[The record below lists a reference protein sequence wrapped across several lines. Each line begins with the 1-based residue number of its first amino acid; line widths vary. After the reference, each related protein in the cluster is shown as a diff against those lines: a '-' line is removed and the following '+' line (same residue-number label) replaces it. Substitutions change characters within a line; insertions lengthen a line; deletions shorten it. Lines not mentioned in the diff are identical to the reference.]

1 MEKMRILLSG
11 NTKLQYYTDAVT
23 AAGAVATAMYLP
35 EVDTS
40 YDGLILCGGND
51 VDPKYYG
58 EPVDGSVNID
68 LPRDEAEF
76 ALLDAY
82 VKAGKS
88 VLGICRG
95 HQLIN
100 IYFGGSLYQ
109 DIPEADLH
117 TCRLDYYCTHSVTA
131 VKGSLL
137 EKLYGTEFTVNSS
150 HHQALKE
157 LGEGLIGT
165 AFWKGRYNEAFEH
178 ASLPILGVQ
187 WHPERMCCSQ
197 KREDT
202 VDGLRIFKAFL
213 DLCRK

>member
-82 VKAGKS
+82 VKAGKP

-202 VDGLRIFKAFL
+202 VDGLKIFEAFL

>member
-11 NTKLQYYTDAVT
+11 NTKLPYYIDAVT
-23 AAGAVATAMYLP
+23 AAGAVAVAGYLP

-68 LPRDEAEF
+68 LPRDETEF

-82 VKAGKS
+82 VKAGKP

-117 TCRLDYYCTHSVTA
+117 TCRLDYYCTHSVTT

-157 LGEGLIGT
+157 LGEGLVGT
-165 AFWKGRYNEAFEH
+165 AFWNGQYHEAFEH
-178 ASLPILGVQ
+178 ASLPIIGVQ

-202 VDGLRIFKAFL
+202 VDGLKIFKAFL
-213 DLCRK
+213 DLCGK